1 VLPLRS
7 LTSRAPL
14 SPGRVGAVVILLLAT
29 LGLWRVLPVARA
41 GHVGTWPG
49 GVVRYWD
56 ASGTAGTIDSAAARW
71 NATGARVQLVRAR
84 SEHTADVVVRVD
96 DRRLL
101 RRCGKDCLGFSSSI
115 GRPWNG
121 HAEVL
126 LAGSL
131 GRRPRPLSVW
141 VAAHEL
147 GHILGLRHRPGRACT
162 LMSEHAFDTR
172 CSPSLDTASPTG
184 DELACVPAPRDI
196 TVAVGLYGGTA
207 RRADPRCQ

>member
-14 SPGRVGAVVILLLAT
+14 SPARVSAVVVLLLAT

-41 GHVGTWPG
+41 GHVSTWPG
-49 GVVRYWD
+49 GVVHYWD
-56 ASGTAGTIDSAAARW
+56 ASDTAGTVDSAAARW
-71 NATGARVQLVRAR
+71 NATGARVRLVRAR
-84 SEHTADVVVRVD
+84 SEDDADVVVRVD

-101 RRCGKDCLGFSSSI
+101 RRCGEDCLGFSSSI
-115 GRPWNG
+115 GRPWSG

-131 GRRPRPLSVW
+131 GRRSQPLSVW
-141 VAAHEL
+141 VAAHEF
-147 GHILGLRHRPGRACT
+147 GHILGLRHRRGRGCT

-172 CSPSLDTASPTG
+172 CAPSLDTGSPTS

-207 RRADPRCQ
+207 RRADPRCR